1 MTITSALVKKYAAYL
16 RVQEQAASTVVK
28 YGHELAGA
36 EYIRLVKAVRKEVP
50 GAAPCHGPASRI
62 APGGHT
68 RTYTD
73 ERNTCP
79 SASNR
84 ASP

>member
-1 MTITSALVKKYAAYL
+1 MKKYAAYL

-36 EYIRLVKAVRKEVP
+36 EYIRLVKSVRKEVP

-68 RTYTD
+68 RIYAD
-73 ERNTCP
+73 ERNTRP